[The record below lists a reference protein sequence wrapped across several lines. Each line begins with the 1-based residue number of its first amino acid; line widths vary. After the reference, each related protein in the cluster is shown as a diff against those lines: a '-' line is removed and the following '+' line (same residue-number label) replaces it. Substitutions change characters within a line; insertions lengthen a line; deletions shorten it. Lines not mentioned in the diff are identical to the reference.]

1 MDLLRLILA
10 ESRTDHRK
18 FLVMLVISALGTTL
32 VLALVN
38 RAAQSGG
45 GGHVGLALLFL
56 ACIYF
61 FAVSQRFVMS
71 ASAREVETLI
81 HRLRLRIM
89 ERVRA
94 ADLAAMQQIGRA
106 PIYAAV
112 AQETQSISNS
122 LPVLVVG
129 GQQAVLLIFVSLYLA
144 WLSFVAFL
152 MAGLFGLLAIAFH
165 LGRLRRLKEQSDALA
180 LQQGRLFEGLR
191 GLLAG
196 FKEVTLNRTR
206 GDSVLREI
214 VEASQSARDHT
225 VTIKRVWSREFVA
238 TQLLFYLLLG
248 VMVFVVPLFTTHY
261 HDVIVEAT
269 VGALFMVGPL
279 GALAQS
285 IPAMNDSLQAL
296 RNIRAL
302 EERLLR
308 AGGDALEEEKEELP
322 ADLRPGLLELE
333 DLRYEFRD
341 AQGKLGF
348 ALGPVSARFRSG
360 EIVFITGGNGSG
372 KSTLFRLMTGLVHPQ
387 AGRLLLDG
395 TPLPIGAY
403 AAYRDRVAA
412 VFSDYYLFRRLH
424 GLDEVAPERIAAEL
438 ERFELTGKTRVA
450 DGAFTTTD
458 LSAGQRKRLAL
469 VVALLEDTPILM
481 LDEWAAD
488 QDPLF
493 RRRFYEEILPELK
506 REGRMLICITHD
518 ERYFGAA
525 DRIYH
530 MADGKMR
537 QEVG

>member
-1 MDLLRLILA
+1 MELLRLILA

-18 FLVMLVISALGTTL
+18 FLFMLVVSALGTTL

-38 RAAQSGG
+38 RAAQSGS
-45 GGHVGLALLFL
+45 GGHLGLAFLFL
-56 ACIYF
+56 FCIYF

-71 ASAREVETLI
+71 ASAQEVEAMI

-89 ERVRA
+89 TRVRA
-94 ADLAAMQQIGRA
+94 ADLAAMQQVGRA

-112 AQETQSISNS
+112 TQEAQSISNS

-129 GQQAVLLIFVSLYLA
+129 GQQAVLLVFVSLYLA

-165 LGRLRRLKEQSDALA
+165 LGRLRRLKQQSDALA
-180 LQQGRLFEGLR
+180 VEQGRLFEGLR

-196 FKEVTLNRTR
+196 FKEVTLNRAR

-214 VEASQSARDHT
+214 EQASESARERT

-302 EERLLR
+302 EQRLQR
-308 AGGDALEEEKEELP
+308 VGGDAPNEEAEELP
-322 ADLRPGLLELE
+322 PGVRPETLEL
-333 DLRYEFRD
+333 DGLRYEFRD

-348 ALGPVSARFRSG
+348 VLGPVSARFRAG
-360 EIVFITGGNGSG
+360 EIVFVTGGNGSG
-372 KSTLFRLMTGLVHPQ
+372 KSTLFRLMSGLVHPQ

-395 TPLPIGAY
+395 TPLPVEGY

-424 GLDEVAPERIAAEL
+424 GLEGVSPERIAAEL
-438 ERFELTGKTRVA
+438 ERFELTGKTRVVE
-450 DGAFTTTD
+450 GAFTTTD

-469 VVALLEDTPILM
+469 AVAILEEAPILM

-525 DRIYH
+525 DRLYH

-537 QEVG
+537 LERG